1 MDQAVTDRVRETW
14 TVRKK
19 QVQSPRGVIATQHFE
34 ASEAGAKML
43 EAGGNAMDA
52 AVTAALVLSVVE
64 PWLSGVG
71 GGGLLLWAP
80 GSGGT
85 IDTLDFN
92 VRASRNTQ
100 RSQYPLAGGRD
111 GDWFDWPSVEGDR
124 NLIGYSSI
132 CIPGAVA
139 GFAAA
144 LEKYGT
150 ISFAEALASA
160 IEIAE
165 RGMRIDWFTSLCLA
179 VDAAGLARFPES
191 AALFLDNG
199 RPRRVPNGKQVDH
212 LPMKA
217 KAAMLRR
224 LAKAGARDF
233 YEGEIAEGLVHDLQA
248 GGSVID
254 AKDLASFQPRWAE
267 ASTASY
273 RDTDVSVVPGLC
285 GGPSLLETLS
295 RIETDLTHGASDAQ
309 AASIYAKAIRS
320 TYETRL
326 KTMGHAGSHG
336 DCTSHVS
343 VVDASG
349 NMVSL
354 TNTLLSRFGSKVT
367 LPGSG
372 ILMNN
377 GMMWFDPREDKPN
390 GIAPGARPLANMSP
404 TILSRKGQPYMAI
417 GAAGGRQIFP
427 CIAQLVSYVLD
438 RGMSLEEAFHAP
450 RIDGSAPTIVVDQS
464 ARSDVA
470 AAVSRDYPVEIRTNS
485 LHPVLFAIP
494 SAVTRS
500 DGVNTGMAHPVNP
513 WTASMA
519 EGNRNG

>member
-1 MDQAVTDRVRETW
+1 MDQAVTDRVEETW
-14 TVRKK
+14 TVSKT
-19 QVQSPRGVIATQHFE
+19 QSESDRGVIASQHFE
-34 ASEAGAKML
+34 ASEAGARVL

-64 PWLSGVG
+64 PWLSGIG
-71 GGGLLLWAP
+71 GGGLMLWAP
-80 GSGGT
+80 ADGGE

-92 VRASRNTQ
+92 VRASRNMD

-124 NLIGYSSI
+124 NLIGYPSI
-132 CIPGAVA
+132 CVPGAVA

-150 ISFAEALASA
+150 ISWAEALAPA

-179 VDAAGLARFPES
+179 VDAQGLARFPTS
-191 AALFLDNG
+191 AKLFLDNG

-212 LPMKA
+212 LPMIA
-217 KAAMLRR
+217 KAATLRR
-224 LAKAGARDF
+224 LATAGARDF
-233 YEGEIAEGLVHDLQA
+233 YEGEVAASLVEDLQD

-254 AKDLASFQPRWAE
+254 ARDLAGFQPRWSPAK
-267 ASTASY
+267 TGPF
-273 RDTDVSVVPGLC
+273 RDTEVSVVPGLC
-285 GGPSLLETLS
+285 GGPSLLETLAK
-295 RIETDLTHGASDAQ
+295 IETALPAEATEAE
-309 AASIYAKAIRS
+309 AAAVYAHAIRS
-320 TYETRL
+320 TYEARL
-326 KTMGHAGSHG
+326 KTMGHAGAHG

-343 VVDASG
+343 VVDAQG

-367 LPGSG
+367 LPGTG
-372 ILMNN
+372 LLMNN
-377 GMMWFDPREDKPN
+377 GMMWFDPRDGVPN
-390 GIAPGARPLANMSP
+390 GIAPAARPLANMSP
-404 TILSRKGQPYMAI
+404 AILSRGGRPVMAI

-427 CIAQLVSYVLD
+427 CIAQLISFVLD

-450 RIDGSAPTIVVDQS
+450 RIDGSGPTIVVDQ
-464 ARSDVA
+464 AAAPDVA
-470 AAVSRDYPVEIRTNS
+470 AAVSQTYPVEIRANS

-494 SAVTRS
+494 SAVARR
-500 DGVNTGMAHPVNP
+500 DGLNSGMAHPTNP
-513 WTASMA
+513 WTACA
-519 EGNRNG
+519 VEGGTHG

>member
-1 MDQAVTDRVRETW
+1 MDQAVIDRAGETW
-14 TVRKK
+14 TVSKK
-19 QVQSPRGVIATQHFE
+19 QVESARGVIASQHFE
-34 ASEAGAKML
+34 ASNAGARVL

-52 AVTAALVLSVVE
+52 AVVAALVLSVVE

-71 GGGLLLWAP
+71 GGGLMLWAP
-80 GSGGT
+80 GDGGT

-92 VRASRNTQ
+92 VRASRNMD

-132 CIPGAVA
+132 CVPGAVA
-139 GFAAA
+139 GLAAA
-144 LEKYGT
+144 LEKHGT
-150 ISFAEALASA
+150 ISWADALAPA

-179 VDAAGLARFPES
+179 VDTQGLARFPES

-199 RPRRVPNGKQVDH
+199 RPRRVPNGKQVDY
-212 LPMKA
+212 LPMTA

-224 LAKAGARDF
+224 LATAGARDF
-233 YEGEIAEGLVHDLQA
+233 YEGGVAQSLVADLQD

-254 AKDLASFQPRWAE
+254 ATDLASFQPRWAE
-267 ASTASY
+267 ARTGRY
-273 RDTDVSVVPGLC
+273 RDMDVAVVPGLC
-285 GGPSLLETLS
+285 GGPSLLETLT
-295 RIETDLTHGASDAQ
+295 RIEAELTPAASDAE
-309 AASIYAKAIRS
+309 AAAIYARAIRT
-320 TYETRL
+320 TYEDRL
-326 KTMGHAGSHG
+326 KTMGHAGAQG

-343 VVDASG
+343 VVDAAG
-349 NMVSL
+349 NMVAL

-367 LPGSG
+367 LPGTG

-377 GMMWFDPREDKPN
+377 GMMWFDPREGQPN
-390 GIAPGARPLANMSP
+390 GIAPAARPLANMSP
-404 TILSRKGQPYMAI
+404 AILSRAGRPALAI

-427 CIAQLVSYVLD
+427 CIAQVISYVLD

-450 RIDGSAPTIVVDQS
+450 RIDGSGPTIVVDQ
-464 ARSDVA
+464 AAAPDVA
-470 AAVSRDYPVEIRTNS
+470 AAVSQHYPVEIRANS

-494 SAVTRS
+494 SAVSRS
-500 DGVNTGMAHPVNP
+500 DGMNAGMAHPVNP
-513 WTASMA
+513 WTACAA
-519 EGNRNG
+519 EGGGNG